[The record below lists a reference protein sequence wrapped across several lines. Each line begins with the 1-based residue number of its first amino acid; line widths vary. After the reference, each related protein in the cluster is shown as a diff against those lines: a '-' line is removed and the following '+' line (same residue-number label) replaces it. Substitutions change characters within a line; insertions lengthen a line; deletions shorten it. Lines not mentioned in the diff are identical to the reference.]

1 MLEIY
6 ELFASDYT
14 LRVVAL
20 GSAILSII
28 SGALGTYAV
37 LRKQSL
43 LGDAVS
49 HAAFPGIC
57 LVFLLTGLKRTET
70 LLLGALIAGWLAAI
84 LIRTCVN
91 NTRIKLDSAL
101 GVTLSSFFGIGLII
115 ITYIQKIPNSNQA
128 GLDKFIFGQ
137 ASTLLINDIKIMTR
151 LGAVALLIVMI
162 FWKEFKLF
170 CFDKEFGNTM
180 GFSIKVL
187 DILLTTTIVIAI
199 VIGLQTVGV
208 ILMSVMLIAPAIA
221 ARQWTDRLWLM
232 MIIASIFGALSGVTG
247 TVISSLVKNIPTG
260 PMIVIIISL
269 ITFISILLA
278 PKNGLVWKSIKKPL
292 KKDNP
297 IELKGG
303 SEN

>member
-1 MLEIY
+1 MTNIF
-6 ELFASDYT
+6 ELFANDYT
-14 LRVVAL
+14 LRIVAL

-57 LVFLLTGLKRTET
+57 LVFLLTGIKSTES
-70 LLLGALIAGWLAAI
+70 LLLGALLAGWIAAI
-84 LIRTCVN
+84 LIHSFVN
-91 NTRIKLDSAL
+91 NTRVKLDSAL
-101 GVTLSSFFGIGLII
+101 GVTLSSFFGVGLVI

-137 ASTLLINDIKIMTR
+137 ASTLLVRDIQVMSIA
-151 LGAVALLIVMI
+151 GGIALLMVIV
-162 FWKEFKLF
+162 FWKEFKIL

-180 GFSIKVL
+180 GFSVKIL
-187 DILLTTTIVIAI
+187 DILITTAIVIAV

-221 ARQWTDRLWLM
+221 ARQWTNKLWLM
-232 MIIASIFGALSGVTG
+232 MILASVFGAISGVCG
-247 TVISSLVKNIPTG
+247 TVISSLIRNIPTG
-260 PMIVIIISL
+260 PMIVIIISAIAFL
-269 ITFISILLA
+269 SILFA
-278 PKNGLVWKSIKKPL
+278 PKNGIIYKKFKSNSAI
-292 KKDNP
+292 NYR
-297 IELKGG
+297 GG
-303 SEN
+303 VQN

>member
-1 MLEIY
+1 MIEIY
-6 ELFASDYT
+6 ELFANDYT
-14 LRVVAL
+14 LRIVAL

-57 LVFLLTGLKRTET
+57 LVFLLTGLKRTEP

-84 LIRTCVN
+84 LIRACVN

-101 GVTLSSFFGIGLII
+101 GVTLSSFFGVGLII

-137 ASTLLINDIKIMTR
+137 ASTLLIKDIKIMTI
-151 LGAVALLIVMI
+151 LGVVALLIVII

-180 GFSIKVL
+180 GFSIKIL

-247 TVISSLVKNIPTG
+247 TVISSLVRNIPTG
-260 PMIVIIISL
+260 PMIVIVISL

-278 PKNGLVWKSIKKPL
+278 PKNGLVWKIIKKPL
-292 KKDNP
+292 KTDTP
-297 IELKGG
+297 IDVKGG
-303 SEN
+303 REN

>member
-1 MLEIY
+1 MLSLY
-6 ELFASDYT
+6 ELFANDYT

-57 LVFLLTGLKRTET
+57 LVFLLTGLKNTESF
-70 LLLGALIAGWLAAI
+70 LFGAFISGWIAAI

-91 NTRIKLDSAL
+91 NTPIKLDSAL
-101 GVTLSSFFGIGLII
+101 GIILSSFFGVGLII

-137 ASTLLINDIKIMTR
+137 ASTLLIEDIKIMTL
-151 LGAVALLIVMI
+151 LGAAAVFIVI
-162 FWKEFKLF
+162 VFWKEFKLF

-180 GFSIKVL
+180 GFPIKVL

-199 VIGLQTVGV
+199 IIGLQTVGV
-208 ILMSVMLIAPAIA
+208 ILMSVMLVAPATA
-221 ARQWTDRLWLM
+221 ARQWTDKLWLM
-232 MIIASIFGALSGVTG
+232 MIIASVFGAISGVSG
-247 TVISSLVKNIPTG
+247 TIISSLAKNIPTG
-260 PMIVIIISL
+260 PMIVIIISM
-269 ITFISILLA
+269 ITFISIIFA
-278 PKNGLVWKSIKKPL
+278 PKNGLLWKNIRRPL
-292 KKDNP
+292 KTDSN
-297 IELKGG
+297 IRLKGG
-303 SEN
+303 S

>member
-1 MLEIY
+1 MLNLWD
-6 ELFASDYT
+6 LFVNDYT
-14 LRVVAL
+14 LQVVAL

-28 SGALGTYAV
+28 SGALGTYAA

-57 LVFLLTGLKRTET
+57 IVFLLTGIKKTET
-70 LLLGALIAGWLAAI
+70 LLFGALISGWIAAI

-101 GVTLSSFFGIGLII
+101 GVMLSSFFGMGLMI

-137 ASTLLINDIKIMTR
+137 ASTLLIEDIKIMTL
-151 LGAVALLIVMI
+151 LGAVAILIVI
-162 FWKEFKLF
+162 VFWKEFKLF
-170 CFDKEFGNTM
+170 CFDQEYGNTM
-180 GFSIKVL
+180 GFSIQLL
-187 DILLTTTIVIAI
+187 DTLLTTIIVIAI

-221 ARQWTDRLWLM
+221 ARQWTDKLWIM
-232 MIIASIFGALSGVTG
+232 MILASIFGAISGVTG
-247 TVISSLVKNIPTG
+247 TIISSTFKNIPTG
-260 PMIVIIISL
+260 PMIVIIIST
-269 ITFISILLA
+269 ITFISILFA
-278 PKNGLVWKSIKKPL
+278 PLNGFIWKIIRRPL
-292 KKDNP
+292 KIDKM
-297 IELKGG
+297 IKLKGG
-303 SEN
+303 AEN